1 MLLSDICKILDA
13 KVLTGET
20 MEQLN
25 GIDIHM
31 ACGCDLMSDVL
42 AFVKDQALLLSGLIN
57 SQVIRTAEMMDI
69 IAVCFVRGKTP
80 ADDVIELAKDRGIT
94 LLATE
99 HPLFRDM
106 IGDYLA
112 VAISDESIFNTHVE
126 AALMPGGHAG
136 LTKEELEIPLIVI
149 EKE

>member
-1 MLLSDICKILDA
+1 MLLSDICSILDA

-20 MEQLN
+20 PEQLKE
-25 GIDIHM
+25 IDIHM

-42 AFVKDQALLLSGLIN
+42 AFVKDQAMLLSGLIN

-99 HPLFRDM
+99 QPLFPACGKLYEKGLR
-106 IGDYLA
+106 GR
-112 VAISDESIFNTHVE
+112 E
-126 AALMPGGHAG
+126 HA
-136 LTKEELEIPLIVI
+136 
-149 EKE
+149 